1 MIGRDPAVARN
12 LHFGDY
18 VNLSVELDLDLNNI
32 AQIVCIPFSL
42 LPDGTP
48 LDELI
53 DLPGLCAGVVD
64 ALQGCLKT
72 AAGPGGVRRAARP
85 TSLDEVC
92 DAVPILRRCCA
103 PASAGAH
110 GGDGQAAT
118 SRHGIEDLLD
128 GIIGNLGLPAAGT
141 RPDDRSTRAGTRGSA
156 TYNADL
162 ALFLAAPV
170 LGQEVDAVITR
181 RTKIQLLVFAII
193 TLLGVSFVGARYA
206 QLDRLI
212 VDQSYIVVAHYP
224 ESGGIFAG
232 GEVTYRGVRIGQV
245 SELELTDDGV
255 DVHLEIDNEWDKIP
269 ADTRAIVGNR
279 SAVGE
284 QYVELQPNV
293 DVEDSDE
300 FLEDG
305 SEIDEV
311 AIPISTEKLL
321 GDIASTVSSVDRDSL
336 QTTVEELGDAFA
348 GTGEDL
354 QRIIDT
360 GNSFIETANE
370 NFDVTT
376 ALIRDANV
384 VLQTQ
389 FDSSSSLRTFATQLR
404 VFSRA
409 MVGADKDLRKVI
421 DSGSFTANQLRTFL
435 EQNEAELS
443 DLLANVITTG
453 RRGRGEHRRAADPV
467 HRLPDPPRG
476 LVRRRLQ
483 EPDDRPL
490 RDPRRP
496 DPRHDDALLPGL
508 RGHRHPRARRTSRT
522 GRPQPQRQVHGAAD
536 QEQPA
541 RHPEPPAGLPRPRR
555 DPGRQRADHRVLRPE
570 TGKFRAGDA
579 ATTQDDSLA
588 PSGNVAPPPLGE
600 DSWKWLYL
608 EPLLDAQE

>member
-1 MIGRDPAVARN
+1 M
-12 LHFGDY
+12 
-18 VNLSVELDLDLNNI
+18 
-32 AQIVCIPFSL
+32 
-42 LPDGTP
+42 
-48 LDELI
+48 
-53 DLPGLCAGVVD
+53 
-64 ALQGCLKT
+64 
-72 AAGPGGVRRAARP
+72 
-85 TSLDEVC
+85 
-92 DAVPILRRCCA
+92 
-103 PASAGAH
+103 
-110 GGDGQAAT
+110 
-118 SRHGIEDLLD
+118 
-128 GIIGNLGLPAAGT
+128 
-141 RPDDRSTRAGTRGSA
+141 
-156 TYNADL
+156 
-162 ALFLAAPV
+162 
-170 LGQEVDAVITR
+170 ITR
-181 RTKIQLLVFAII
+181 RTKIQLLVFVII

-212 VDQSYIVVAHYP
+212 VDQTYVVVAHYP

-284 QYVELQPNV
+284 QYVEIQPNV

-300 FLEDG
+300 FLKDG

-311 AIPISTEKLL
+311 AIPLSTEKLL
-321 GDIASTVSSVDRDSL
+321 GDIANTVSSVDRASL
-336 QTTVEELGDAFA
+336 QTTVEELGNAFA

-409 MVGADKDLRKVI
+409 MVGADEDLRKVI

-443 DLLANVITTG
+443 SLLANVITTG
-453 RRGRGEHRRAADPV
+453 RVVVANID
-467 HRLPDPPRG
+467 G
-476 LVRRRLQ
+476 LRTLFIAYPILLEGSFGVVSKN
-483 EPDDRPL
+483 PTDRFL

-508 RGHRHPRARRTSRT
+508 RGH
-522 GRPQPQRQVHGAAD
+522 
-536 QEQPA
+536 
-541 RHPEPPAGLPRPRR
+541 
-555 DPGRQRADHRVLRPE
+555 
-570 TGKFRAGDA
+570 
-579 ATTQDDSLA
+579 
-588 PSGNVAPPPLGE
+588 
-600 DSWKWLYL
+600 
-608 EPLLDAQE
+608 